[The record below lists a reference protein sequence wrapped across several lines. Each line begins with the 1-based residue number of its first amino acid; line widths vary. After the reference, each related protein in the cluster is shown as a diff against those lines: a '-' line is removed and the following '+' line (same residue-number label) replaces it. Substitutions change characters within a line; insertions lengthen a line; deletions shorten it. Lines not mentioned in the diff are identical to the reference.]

1 MSRQASDSMDQ
12 LTAAHTTSSI
22 QARLR
27 AGPTHSYFPD
37 FVYGAIDGTVTTFAV
52 VSGVLGAELSSGV
65 VIILGLANLIA
76 DGFSMAISNLL
87 GRRAEIQ
94 IREKA
99 RRTEEHHVLTVPEGE
114 REEIRQI
121 FAAKGFSG
129 DDLEG
134 VVEVLTADRDRWVDT
149 MLKEELGLALGGG
162 SPWRAAFVTFA
173 AFLLAGSLPLLA
185 FLYQAAVPGGLPQ
198 PFIWSAVMTGI
209 AFFAVGALK
218 SKVVEGRWYLGGL
231 ETLAV
236 GGTAAGLAYV
246 VGMLLRGV
254 VDAV

>member
-1 MSRQASDSMDQ
+1 MDQ

-129 DDLEG
+129 DDLER